1 MGLLFCCIAINKTST
16 VVAWIIRVAPAVA
29 LLNNTYG
36 VYHLCRSAT
45 GRPPASTASYML
57 FAAMVDTGL
66 LPFLAFASYLS
77 YLDWKQNRYGWS
89 TLFNDNLM
97 SYKIIFAF
105 FILSCTLAGVT
116 LISLIVDIYL
126 ATIFR
131 KIAKLPPDMNPL
143 EPNLTSRHGQQHKRN
158 KSTMDV
164 TAKHMS
170 GSTLAAKRESAMSG
184 RRVPYLH
191 ARTDSADSV
200 TLYGNESARNS
211 RIEMR
216 KGFNEHKNDPY
227 LQSKN
232 NSRVTLAPTRPSSA
246 VNPAE
251 NTRSPGTGLDHRPAR
266 SSGLANSR
274 SPDRSPER
282 PSSWLSYLDYEGVPT
297 DLSEEANQQLN
308 QDVRALSPVSALS
321 SRGPSLD
328 HPRQMQER
336 ENWYHGSARNSNTH
350 LPTAHNAT
358 TFSASNIHLPTAHDT
373 TNPNYSNAHLP
384 TAHNATT
391 LNASTLDLTNG
402 NLAPPEFQHLKKR
415 SREPLGMNPPTPT
428 NTQPQ
433 YQDENGSVYTPAHAA
448 YGALDPGREVLTPTN
463 GNAQRPSR
471 PSSLHSTSFVGSGDK
486 SRFYGDLR
494 ASIGSIGA
502 EQRVGKEADSN
513 IVEICSDSSTDS
525 DDYDRTKTMQS
536 TSDYSA
542 NFEVYASDSDDE
554 GAVSELNV
562 QHLRMQ
568 NGNANRYSPPKHGN
582 RNQYSPPSPIRVD
595 TNTHDARPAAMHT
608 ESWNVVR
615 QVSNSTGYNLHG
627 GYAGLGTEF
636 GVMARRRE
644 VSGKVAEEGRSPMGR
659 GRVEEVQETTPQKKG
674 LGASAGGWARFKG
687 L

>member
-1 MGLLFCCIAINKTST
+1 
-16 VVAWIIRVAPAVA
+16 
-29 LLNNTYG
+29 
-36 VYHLCRSAT
+36 
-45 GRPPASTASYML
+45 ML
-57 FAAMVDTGL
+57 FAAMVDTAL

-77 YLDWKQNRYGWS
+77 YLDWQQNRYGWS
-89 TLFNDNLM
+89 TLFDDSQI

-105 FILSCTLAGVT
+105 FILSCVLAAVT
-116 LISLIVDIYL
+116 LISLILDIYL

-131 KIAKLPPDMNPL
+131 KIARLPPDMNPL
-143 EPNLTSRHGQQHKRN
+143 EPNLTSRHGQQHRRN
-158 KSTMDV
+158 KSTMDI

-184 RRVPYLH
+184 RRIPYLH

-211 RIEMR
+211 RVEMR

-227 LQSKN
+227 LQSNN
-232 NSRVTLAPTRPSSA
+232 NSRVTLSPTRPSSA
-246 VNPAE
+246 INPAE

-297 DLSEEANQQLN
+297 DLSNAANEQLDH
-308 QDVRALSPVSALS
+308 DVRPLSPVSALS
-321 SRGPSLD
+321 SRDPSLD
-328 HPRQMQER
+328 QARQTYER

-358 TFSASNIHLPTAHDT
+358 TISASNAHLPMAHDT
-373 TNPNYSNAHLP
+373 LVANYSNAHLP

-391 LNASTLDLTNG
+391 LNSSTLDLTTNE
-402 NLAPPEFQHLKKR
+402 NLAPPELQHLKKR

-433 YQDENGSVYTPAHAA
+433 YQDENGSVYTPAQAA

-463 GNAQRPSR
+463 GNGQRPSR
-471 PSSLHSTSFVGSGDK
+471 PSSLHSTSFIGSGDN

-494 ASIGSIGA
+494 ASIGSIGP

-513 IVEICSDSSTDS
+513 IIEIYADSDSGS
-525 DDYDRTKTMQS
+525 DGYDRTKTMQS

-568 NGNANRYSPPKHGN
+568 NSSRDRYSPSKNGN
-582 RNQYSPPSPIRVD
+582 HKQYPPPSPIRVD
-595 TNTHDARPAAMHT
+595 TNVHDARPAAMHT

-627 GYAGLGTEF
+627 GYAGLGTDF

-659 GRVEEVQETTPQKKG
+659 AEQVEETTPQKKG

>member
-29 LLNNTYG
+29 LLNDTYG
-36 VYHLCRSAT
+36 VYHLCRAAT
-45 GRPPASTASYML
+45 GRTPASTASYML
-57 FAAMVDTGL
+57 FTAMIDTGL

-77 YLDWKQNRYGWS
+77 YLDWTQNRYGWS
-89 TLFNDNLM
+89 TLFNDTEI

-105 FILSCTLAGVT
+105 FILSCTLAGLT
-116 LISLIVDIYL
+116 LLSLIMDIYL

-131 KIAKLPPDMNPL
+131 KIAKMPPDMNPL

-170 GSTLAAKRESAMSG
+170 GSTLAAKRDSAMSG

-211 RIEMR
+211 RVEMR
-216 KGFNEHKNDPY
+216 KCFNENKNDPY
-227 LQSKN
+227 QVSN
-232 NSRVTLAPTRPSSA
+232 NDSRVTLAPTRPSSA
-246 VNPAE
+246 INPAE

-266 SSGLANSR
+266 SSGLVNSR

-282 PSSWLSYLDYEGVPT
+282 PSSWLSYMDYEGVPT
-297 DLSEEANQQLN
+297 DLSDSANEQLD
-308 QDVRALSPVSALS
+308 QDLRPLSPVSALS
-321 SRGPSLD
+321 SRGPSMEQV
-328 HPRQMQER
+328 RQIQER
-336 ENWYHGSARNSNTH
+336 ENWYPGSARNSNV
-350 LPTAHNAT
+350 
-358 TFSASNIHLPTAHDT
+358 
-373 TNPNYSNAHLP
+373 HLP

-391 LNASTLDLTNG
+391 LNNSLPTAHNATTVNASTLNLSTNSNLSAPDLR
-402 NLAPPEFQHLKKR
+402 HLQKR

-428 NTQPQ
+428 TLQHQ
-433 YQDENGSVYTPAHAA
+433 YQDENGSVHTPAHTA
-448 YGALDPGREVLTPTN
+448 YGALDPGREALTATN

-471 PSSLHSTSFVGSGDK
+471 PSSFTSTSFVGSGDK

-494 ASIGSIGA
+494 ASIGSIGG
-502 EQRVGKEADSN
+502 EQRVGKEADTDV
-513 IVEICSDSSTDS
+513 VEIYNHNNDSGSDG
-525 DDYDRTKTMQS
+525 YDRTRTMQS

-542 NFEVYASDSDDE
+542 NFEVYASDSEDE
-554 GAVSELNV
+554 RAVSELNV

-568 NGNANRYSPPKHGN
+568 NRSP
-582 RNQYSPPSPIRVD
+582 NQYSPSKNGVLNVD
-595 TNTHDARPAAMHT
+595 THHARPAATHT

-627 GYAGLGTEF
+627 GYAGLGSEF

-659 GRVEEVQETTPQKKG
+659 AGEVREVTPQKKG
-674 LGASAGGWARFKG
+674 LGVSAGGWARFKG